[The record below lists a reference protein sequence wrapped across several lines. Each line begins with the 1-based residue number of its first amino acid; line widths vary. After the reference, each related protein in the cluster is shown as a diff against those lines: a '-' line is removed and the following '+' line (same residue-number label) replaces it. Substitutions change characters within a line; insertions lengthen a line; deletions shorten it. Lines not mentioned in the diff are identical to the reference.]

1 MPTVQNAM
9 LELTTID
16 DNTTVSV
23 AYEAVFTPFER
34 QLAGLGWECHEHL
47 EVFGVDPPNSVTGD
61 ILAAFPQTRIAVS
74 VGAGPLIVPRS
85 VQMTVPRRTLQ
96 EDTGGDDDEIRVRI
110 RIHSPSIPPA
120 FTADVFTDQERLL
133 G

>member
-1 MPTVQNAM
+1 MPTVQNAA
-9 LELTTID
+9 LALITVD

-23 AYEAVFTPFER
+23 TYDAVFTPFER
-34 QLAGLGWECHEHL
+34 QLAGLGWVCHEHL

-61 ILAAFPQTRIAVS
+61 ILATFPQTSIPVS
-74 VGAGPLIVPRS
+74 VGAGTLTVARSVQLTVPRS
-85 VQMTVPRRTLQ
+85 TLQ